1 MNVTSERFEEEYP
14 IMRYIF
20 KNCNAFIRIWSK
32 QVSSIRGIK
41 DDDWELVEN
50 GIRFDEKEK
59 CKLTFVIAHERERE
73 SILDDW
79 TPGRNELT
87 FREIDHSNGMVVL
100 VLVERVRFHDY
111 YAERRVQ
118 ISSLDTSMTNRGGN
132 SCMETKTNLGCNFL
146 GRGGTTR
153 ITAIETWALRRYIWS
168 MADNSLSLSLSL
180 WWKQFSNYPPRLSTK
195 FFEFDFIRGSPSLE
209 RSIKCDNFNRII
221 IISRRI
227 RKSEF

>member
-1 MNVTSERFEEEYP
+1 
-14 IMRYIF
+14 
-20 KNCNAFIRIWSK
+20 
-32 QVSSIRGIK
+32 
-41 DDDWELVEN
+41 
-50 GIRFDEKEK
+50 
-59 CKLTFVIAHERERE
+59 
-73 SILDDW
+73 
-79 TPGRNELT
+79 
-87 FREIDHSNGMVVL
+87 MVVL

-227 RKSEF
+227 RKSVSSYINIFLFTYFNIECKINLRKFFLSILPLDLS